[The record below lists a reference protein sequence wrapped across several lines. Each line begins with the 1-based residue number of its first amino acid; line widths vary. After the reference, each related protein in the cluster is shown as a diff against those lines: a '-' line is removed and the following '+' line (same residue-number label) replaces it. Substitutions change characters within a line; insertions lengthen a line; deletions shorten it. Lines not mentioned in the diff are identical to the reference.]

1 MMDFDT
7 FEDVLDFA
15 ILQEKAA
22 QQFYIKLAG
31 EVLDADVQLFYRTLV
46 EEEQIHEKKLRELK
60 RYEYDLNEPDLEAL
74 KDSGYLDAMPV
85 PADISLADA
94 IRYAIKKERSA
105 RMLYRTLG
113 QTCKRKE
120 LSELFTELADEEE
133 AHADYFRTEYK
144 ELLAE

>member
-1 MMDFDT
+1 
-7 FEDVLDFA
+7 EDVLDFA

>member
-31 EVLDADVQLFYRTLV
+31 EVLDADVQLFYRTLA

-85 PADISLADA
+85 PADSSLADA

>member
-31 EVLDADVQLFYRTLV
+31 EVLDADVQLFYRTLA

-74 KDSGYLDAMPV
+74 KDSGYLDAMPI
-85 PADISLADA
+85 PPDISLADA

-113 QTCKRKE
+113 QVCKRKE
-120 LSELFTELADEEE
+120 LAELFTELADEEE
-133 AHADYFRTEYK
+133 THADYFRTEYK